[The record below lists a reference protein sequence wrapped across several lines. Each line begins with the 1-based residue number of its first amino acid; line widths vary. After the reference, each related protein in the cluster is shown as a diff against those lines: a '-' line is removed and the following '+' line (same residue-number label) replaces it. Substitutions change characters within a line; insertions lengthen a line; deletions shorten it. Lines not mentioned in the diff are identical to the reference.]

1 MMEQVWIL
9 LEMLSGEK
17 ETGDAAEM
25 GELKKTRGQKIQLTS
40 TSKET
45 STIAIWRQEGTRNT
59 NSDGLRGVMEG

>member
-1 MMEQVWIL
+1 MMEQVGIL

-45 STIAIWRQEGTRNT
+45 STIAI
-59 NSDGLRGVMEG
+59 